1 MSMKKNSSGSSSNC
15 VWVVMGLMVLIVSSQ
30 FAQVDCRTL
39 KSTTASVN
47 ATTTSGG
54 CKGGDGAEEA
64 AGGMASFAVSSNYNS
79 SSSTDLCP
87 SMRSLAFRLA
97 SGPSKKGPGH

>member
-1 MSMKKNSSGSSSNC
+1 MSMKNSADSRC
-15 VWVVMGLMVLIVSSQ
+15 LWVVMGLMVLIVSSQ

-39 KSTTASVN
+39 KSRTAKDN
-47 ATTTSGG
+47 AATTTRGG
-54 CKGGDGAEEA
+54 CKGGDGAEKA
-64 AGGMASFAVSSNYNS
+64 GGGMATFAVSSNYNS
-79 SSSTDLCP
+79 SSSTDRRP

>member
-1 MSMKKNSSGSSSNC
+1 MSMKNSAGSSSIC
-15 VWVVMGLMVLIVSSQ
+15 VWVVVGLMVLIVSSQ

-39 KSTTASVN
+39 KSTASNN

-64 AGGMASFAVSSNYNS
+64 AGGMANFAVSSNYNS
-79 SSSTDLCP
+79 SSRTDRRP
-87 SMRSLAFRLA
+87 SMKSLALRLA